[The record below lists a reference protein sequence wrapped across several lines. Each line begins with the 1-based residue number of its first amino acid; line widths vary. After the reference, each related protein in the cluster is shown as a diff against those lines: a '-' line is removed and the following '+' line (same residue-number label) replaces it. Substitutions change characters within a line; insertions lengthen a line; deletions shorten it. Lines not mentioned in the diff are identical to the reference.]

1 MAEITTL
8 DALQAL
14 HRELLTLSSGAGSS
28 SDNLSN
34 DLLFEIFEKELAAL
48 WERPKKSDKS
58 RAAVKTGM
66 KHRLCTGNLVDREGN
81 DNSSQLLRQGL
92 R

>member
-14 HRELLTLSSGAGSS
+14 HRELLTLSSGGGSS

-34 DLLFEIFEKELAAL
+34 ELLFEIFEKELGRL
-48 WERPKKSDKS
+48 WERPKKNEKS
-58 RAAVKTGM
+58 RTTVKSGM
-66 KHRLCTGNLVDREGN
+66 IHIPHRSRSGR
-81 DNSSQLLRQGL
+81 R
-92 R
+92 

>member
-14 HRELLTLSSGAGSS
+14 HRELLTLSSGGGGSS

-34 DLLFEIFEKELAAL
+34 ELLFEIFEKELERL
-48 WERPKKSDKS
+48 WERPKKNEKS
-58 RAAVKTGM
+58 RSAVKSGM
-66 KHRLCTGNLVDREGN
+66 MHHLRTTSKERQ
-81 DNSSQLLRQGL
+81 QLTTSRQGFN
-92 R
+92 

>member
-14 HRELLTLSSGAGSS
+14 HRELLTLSSGGGSD

-34 DLLFEIFEKELAAL
+34 DLLFEIFEKELAAI

-58 RAAVKTGM
+58 RATVKTGM
-66 KHRLCTGNLVDREGN
+66 KHNCALDGPRRGTTTAH
-81 DNSSQLLRQGL
+81 SF
-92 R
+92 

>member
-34 DLLFEIFEKELAAL
+34 ELLLEIFEKELGRL
-48 WERPKKSDKS
+48 WERPKKSEKS
-58 RAAVKTGM
+58 RSTVKTGM
-66 KHRLCTGNLVDREGN
+66 MHDFANQQGNN
-81 DNSSQLLRQGL
+81 MS
-92 R
+92 